1 MTVACGRTPYA
12 CALYLAKII
21 GAREFRRIGLLAA
34 LTHEKEQHKL
44 TAPGGSKM
52 EKIISIV
59 LGGGKG
65 QRLYPLTANR
75 AKPAVPFGGKFRIVD
90 IPISNCMHAGMRQ
103 IFVLTQFNSASLH
116 KHLNNTYRFDT
127 FTKGFVELLAAEQTL
142 QSSDWYQ
149 GTADAVRKN
158 LLHFEDHSP
167 SYYAILSGDQ
177 LYRMD
182 LRDMFEKHVASSA
195 DVTVASVPVTRDK
208 ATGLGI
214 LQTNADYRITRFI
227 EKPPQSQDISAM
239 AIPQK
244 IREQEELESAGDLFL
259 ASMGIYFFTANALKK
274 ALDNTL
280 TDFGAE
286 LIPALIESMKV
297 TTYLFDGYWEDIG
310 TIKSFYEANINL
322 ASINP
327 SFNLYEENAPI
338 FTHRRDLP
346 PSKINYSTI
355 SQSLAA
361 EGSIITNANIAN
373 SIVGIRTIIE
383 SGANLDGVVCMG
395 ADYYESTEDR
405 EANKGEP
412 NIGIGQGCIIKK
424 AIIDKNAR
432 IGDNCR
438 IGIDPIPRRDGDFDT
453 HSIRDGI
460 IIIPKGTVLNPGTV
474 I

>member
-1 MTVACGRTPYA
+1 
-12 CALYLAKII
+12 
-21 GAREFRRIGLLAA
+21 
-34 LTHEKEQHKL
+34 
-44 TAPGGSKM
+44 M
-52 EKIISIV
+52 EKIISII

-90 IPISNCMHAGMRQ
+90 IPISNCMHAGMRK

-116 KHLNNTYRFDT
+116 KHINNTYRFDT
-127 FTKGFVELLAAEQTL
+127 FTRGFVELLAAEQTL
-142 QSSDWYQ
+142 ESSDWYQ

-158 LLHFEDHSP
+158 LLHFEDHAP
-167 SYYAILSGDQ
+167 THYVILSGDQ

-182 LRDMFEKHVASSA
+182 LQDMYEAHVESGAE
-195 DVTVASVPVTRDK
+195 VTVASIPVTRDK

-214 LQTNADYRITRFI
+214 LQADESYRITKFI
-227 EKPPQSQDISAM
+227 EKPPGSQDISAL
-239 AIPQK
+239 AIPRQ
-244 IREQEELESAGDLFL
+244 IREQQELDAVGDLFL
-259 ASMGIYFFTANALKK
+259 ASMGIYVFTAGVLKK
-274 ALDNTL
+274 ALDNAL
-280 TDFGAE
+280 TDFGSE
-286 LIPALIESMKV
+286 IIPALIEKMKIS
-297 TTYLFDGYWEDIG
+297 TYIFDGYWEDIG

-383 SGANLDGVVCMG
+383 SGASLDGVVCMG
-395 ADYYESTEDR
+395 ADYYETAEDR
-405 EANKGEP
+405 EERKGVP
-412 NIGIGQGCIIKK
+412 NIGIGQGCIIKR

-438 IGIDPIPRRDGDFDT
+438 IGIDPIPRQDGDFDT
-453 HSIRDGI
+453 YSIRDGI
-460 IIIPKGTVLNPGTV
+460 IVIPKGTVLKPGTV
-474 I
+474 L